1 MRGQG
6 SYFTK
11 EEMQGHM
18 PPGHR
23 PSYLCIEDPLVP
35 GNDVGKSSYGALQV
49 KQAFDWAY
57 SQLSRAVRQNCGVN
71 TVLSR
76 IVQIDADTINYRNWI
91 KINHPLE
98 AGKRTVCLVN
108 CSVQS
113 FELCKHVNSCQR
125 AAYEKELNSTNI
137 ENMCLQISWRALDW
151 GW

>member
-11 EEMQGHM
+11 EEMQGNM

-57 SQLSRAVRQNCGVN
+57 SQLSRAVRQNCGIN

-98 AGKRTVCLVN
+98 AGKLN
-108 CSVQS
+108 CTAQSRIVQDHKTIPGRKL
-113 FELCKHVNSCQR
+113 ELEPNEYL
-125 AAYEKELNSTNI
+125 ALTNY
-137 ENMCLQISWRALDW
+137 
-151 GW
+151 

>member
-1 MRGQG
+1 MRGPG

-98 AGKRTVCLVN
+98 AGECIRLFSSIIRIC
-108 CSVQS
+108 
-113 FELCKHVNSCQR
+113 
-125 AAYEKELNSTNI
+125 
-137 ENMCLQISWRALDW
+137 
-151 GW
+151 

>member
-11 EEMQGHM
+11 EEMQCHM

-98 AGKRTVCLVN
+98 PGKRTVCLVN

-113 FELCKHVNSCQR
+113 FESC
-125 AAYEKELNSTNI
+125 ANT
-137 ENMCLQISWRALDW
+137 
-151 GW
+151 